1 MRARLTVE
9 TPLGTVVLVACER
22 AVEELLLPGTSPD
35 ETIPECRTPLL
46 CRAEKELQEYFR
58 GGRRDFD
65 LPLAP
70 AGTPFQQRVWQELCR
85 IPYGH
90 TATYGEIARRIGL
103 PKGPRAIGQA
113 NHRNPIPIVIPCH
126 RVIAAQGALGGY
138 GGGLDIKIRL
148 LKLEGTRMTADPAAH
163 TMKILS

>member
-9 TPLGTVVLVACER
+9 TPLGTVVLVAGER

-35 ETIPECRTPLL
+35 ETIPERRTPLL

-58 GGRRDFD
+58 GERRVFD

-70 AGTPFQQRVWQELCR
+70 SGTSFQQRVWQELCR
-85 IPYGH
+85 IPYGN
-90 TATYGEIARRIGL
+90 TASYGEIARRIGL
-103 PKGPRAIGQA
+103 PKGSRAVGQA
-113 NHRNPIPIVIPCH
+113 NHRNPIPILIPCH

-138 GGGLDIKIRL
+138 AGGLDIKIRL
-148 LKLEGTRMTADPAAH
+148 LKLEGTPMEVLPGTQ
-163 TMKILS
+163 TVKILS

>member
-9 TPLGTVVLVACER
+9 TPLGRVVLVAGER
-22 AVEELLLPGTSPD
+22 AVEELLLPETSPA
-35 ETIPECRTPLL
+35 ETIPERRTHLL

-58 GGRRDFD
+58 GERRDFD

-90 TATYGEIARRIGL
+90 TASYGEIARRIGL

-113 NHRNPIPIVIPCH
+113 NHRNPIPILIPCH
-126 RVIAAQGALGGY
+126 RVIAAQGAPGGY

-148 LKLEGTRMTADPAAH
+148 LKLEGTRMIEDSAAH
-163 TMKILS
+163 KVKILS

>member
-9 TPLGTVVLVACER
+9 TPLGTVTLVADEK
-22 AVEELLLPGTSPD
+22 AVEELRLPVAAPD
-35 ETIPECRTPLL
+35 ETVPERRTPLL
-46 CRAEKELQEYFR
+46 CRAEKELQESFR
-58 GGRRDFD
+58 GERRIFD

-85 IPYGH
+85 IPYGR
-90 TATYGEIARRIGL
+90 TSSYGEIARRIGL

-113 NHRNPIPIVIPCH
+113 NHRNPIPILIPCH
-126 RVIAAQGALGGY
+126 RVIAAHGALGGY

-148 LKLEGTRMTADPAAH
+148 LKLEGTPMEVLPETK
-163 TMKILS
+163 TVKILS

>member
-9 TPLGTVVLVACER
+9 TPLGRVVLVAGER
-22 AVEELLLPGTSPD
+22 AVEELLLPGTPPD
-35 ETIPECRTPLL
+35 ETIPEHRTPLL

-58 GGRRDFD
+58 GERRAFD

-85 IPYGH
+85 IPYGR
-90 TATYGEIARRIGL
+90 TASYGEIARRIGR
-103 PKGPRAIGQA
+103 PKGSRAIGQA
-113 NHRNPIPIVIPCH
+113 NHRNPIPILIPCH

-148 LKLEGTRMTADPAAH
+148 LKLEGTPMEVLPGTQ
-163 TMKILS
+163 TVKILS

>member
-9 TPLGTVVLVACER
+9 TPLGRVVLVAGER
-22 AVEELLLPGTSPD
+22 AVEELLLPETSPA
-35 ETIPECRTPLL
+35 ETIPERRTHLL

-58 GGRRDFD
+58 GERRDFD

-85 IPYGH
+85 IPYGR
-90 TATYGEIARRIGL
+90 TVSYGEIARRIGL

-113 NHRNPIPIVIPCH
+113 NHRNPIPILIPCH
-126 RVIAAQGALGGY
+126 RVIAAQGAPGGY

-148 LKLEGTRMTADPAAH
+148 LKLEGTRMIEDSAAH
-163 TMKILS
+163 KVKILS

>member
-9 TPLGTVVLVACER
+9 TPLGRVVLVAGER
-22 AVEELLLPGTSPD
+22 AVEELLLPETSPD
-35 ETIPECRTPLL
+35 ETIPEHRNPLL

-58 GGRRDFD
+58 GERRDFD

-85 IPYGH
+85 IPYGR
-90 TATYGEIARRIGL
+90 TASYGEIARRVGR
-103 PKGPRAIGQA
+103 PRGPRAVGQA
-113 NHRNPIPIVIPCH
+113 NHRNPIPILIPCH
-126 RVIAAQGALGGY
+126 RVIAAQGAPGGY

-148 LKLEGTRMTADPAAH
+148 LKLEGTRMIEDSAAH
-163 TMKILS
+163 KVKILS